1 MLSPHLQIDHH
12 VDSVSVMKKLGTT
25 FDNAFAMVKKSR
37 NIVNLNS
44 GFREQLK
51 VWGECQ
57 YDIYERDPSVRK
69 SNGPM
74 KEKPAYVT
82 WKKGH
87 ELKINSDVVGKP
99 ADDEPNTATT
109 TSPKTPVREVD
120 VGEMIDFLDGERD

>member
-1 MLSPHLQIDHH
+1 MLTPHLQIDHH

-57 YDIYERDPSVRK
+57 YNIYKRNPSARK
-69 SNGPM
+69 SSGPM
-74 KEKPAYVT
+74 KEKPAYVA

-87 ELKINSDVVGKP
+87 ELRINSDVVGKP

-109 TSPKTPVREVD
+109 TSPKTPVREVG